1 MSEVERLRHTA
12 TRSKAFAVGSCLYPR
27 AHEEVVLGPRK
38 LLLEYAEA
46 QELES
51 KTRGL
56 PERCVSTMSEVTFQS
71 LCRRELSLSSSARRG
86 GSRTAKTFA
95 RIRGSART

>member
-27 AHEEVVLGPRK
+27 AHKEVVLEPRK
-38 LLLEYAEA
+38 LLLEYPEA

-56 PERCVSTMSEVTFQS
+56 PESGRLCGVVDTYLSTETGKNYWFHK
-71 LCRRELSLSSSARRG
+71 E
-86 GSRTAKTFA
+86 
-95 RIRGSART
+95 

>member
-27 AHEEVVLGPRK
+27 AHKEVVLEPRK

-56 PERCVSTMSEVTFQS
+56 PESYRV
-71 LCRRELSLSSSARRG
+71 
-86 GSRTAKTFA
+86 RTATQQV
-95 RIRGSART
+95 